1 MWLARNSR
9 GHNFCDMLSTRHESA
24 PSAGEWIAVIE
35 TVAAQVSQRQM
46 ADSLGRRAPATVS
59 LWRAG
64 ARLLAV
70 LVLLVVACSAAPLA
84 LAQAQ
89 PAGSDPASANPAT
102 SDLAEEHI
110 QVGREDRTYLISRPP
125 GITAPAPTV
134 IALHAAGQSSQ
145 SFRDYLGLDASATP
159 QGVVTVYP
167 QGIGRVWNDGRPA
180 AMRLKAL
187 LTPGDD
193 VPFLILLVQRLVQEG
208 IADPRRIYLL
218 GISNGGFMVE
228 RMACE
233 SANLFAAFAVTMAT
247 APANYREECAPAR
260 PVPIMFVHGTADSVI
275 GWFGFWTPL
284 GATLSAPDSALLY
297 AALDRCAQTK
307 TEPLTDRDP
316 LDGTSISLQTWTNCE
331 GGAEVRLYKVDGGG
345 HQSPARVRTKPDLA
359 SSVLGL
365 RSRDMDMGEASL
377 AFFSRF
383 ALPGQD
389 PVPPPPAKRTT
400 GKPAPAKG
408 TASGPAPKPASA
420 DAQRGSKTQ

>member
-1 MWLARNSR
+1 M
-9 GHNFCDMLSTRHESA
+9 
-24 PSAGEWIAVIE
+24 
-35 TVAAQVSQRQM
+35 RQ
-46 ADSLGRRAPATVS
+46 T
-59 LWRAG
+59 AG
-64 ARLLAV
+64 AIPRAVRPFALMLAI
-70 LVLLVVACSAAPLA
+70 LVPAFWGMANAAHAQADPAAPNIA
-84 LAQAQ
+84 
-89 PAGSDPASANPAT
+89 ASN
-102 SDLAEEHI
+102 LAEEHI

-125 GITAPAPTV
+125 GATGPAPTV

-145 SFRDYLGLDASATP
+145 SFRDYVGLDVTATP

-180 AMRLKAL
+180 AMRLKAI

-233 SANLFAAFAVTMAT
+233 HAGLFAAFAVTMAT
-247 APANYREECAPAR
+247 APANYREECAPSR

-297 AALDRCAQTK
+297 AALDRCAQTA
-307 TEPLTDRDP
+307 TEPLADRDP
-316 LDGTSISLQTWTNCE
+316 LDGTSISLQTWTSCE
-331 GGAEVRLYKVDGGG
+331 GGAEVRLYKVEGGG

-365 RSRDMDMGEASL
+365 RSRDLDMGEASL

-383 ALPGQD
+383 ALPGPD
-389 PVPPPPAKRTT
+389 PVPAPAAKRTT
-400 GKPAPAKG
+400 GKPAPANSATPKG
-408 TASGPAPKPASA
+408 TANGARPKPASA